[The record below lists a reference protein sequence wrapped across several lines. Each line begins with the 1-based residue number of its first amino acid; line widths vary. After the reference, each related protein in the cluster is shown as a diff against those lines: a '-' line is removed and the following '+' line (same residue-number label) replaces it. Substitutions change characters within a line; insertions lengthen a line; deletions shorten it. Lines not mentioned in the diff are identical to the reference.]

1 MRQSEGFERRNC
13 RVRWPPRILTLMG
26 LPGPSSLCHFPRREL
41 ICRRSLLKIKD
52 PAKAQVQGQEQQK
65 QDPKSSCSHCDRQ
78 VPGCREALVPSIY
91 SLPVLGIKITSMS
104 QGSHGGPTHLVPT
117 SSSLRIDGSPTQTFH
132 RPISDTLMPLI
143 YEYHTISQKQVQS
156 WLQTHVPTPPAVS
169 GRSTRGLGGACYRK
183 GT

>member
-1 MRQSEGFERRNC
+1 M
-13 RVRWPPRILTLMG
+13 
-26 LPGPSSLCHFPRREL
+26 
-41 ICRRSLLKIKD
+41 KIKD

-143 YEYHTISQKQVQS
+143 YECHTISQKQVQS
-156 WLQTHVPTPPAVS
+156 WLRTHVPTPPAVS
-169 GRSTRGLGGACYRK
+169 GRSTGRLGGGDWEGPVVGLMLDGRPCGANRDWE
-183 GT
+183 GHMTLVHLRFSQD